1 MTNSALESV
10 MGKDIAEVRKEM
22 KKRADYVRKVA
33 SPKNAGN
40 TEYKKLGDYTL
51 IRMFYPMPAD
61 FLEIQGEQFAL
72 GSEHDSYEFE
82 LCESYR
88 TDFEQY
94 VNAMREACRRDGITF
109 VPVIYHEVNKKR
121 YSFPCSLRGIVSMN
135 VARKE
140 YRLYFECMQ
149 AIRKAGTA
157 ETDFGSLTAPEGAA
171 ARADG
176 TTPADSC
183 AASAAAREAR
193 TTPADSCAASAAARA
208 DGTTP
213 ADPCAASA
221 AASAPGTSRTAG
233 DKGSVPS
240 ARGADEDV
248 SKETLLFLCEA
259 EHEEREDLIQRPMIE
274 GERGAL
280 DEMDSLMKFQTFAI
294 TPFLAAAFFVAG
306 VFSWQFQATGESG
319 IGQTIFLFGMGIGF
333 LVFAIYNTVIRVRK
347 MKRHNDAVRQINE
360 RRKAAYEA
368 ALAAEKERY
377 LEEKEKLMRES

>member
-1 MTNSALESV
+1 MTNAALESV

-22 KKRADYVRKVA
+22 EKRADYVRKVA

-171 ARADG
+171 A
-176 TTPADSC
+176 
-183 AASAAAREAR
+183 
-193 TTPADSCAASAAARA
+193 
-208 DGTTP
+208 
-213 ADPCAASA
+213 
-221 AASAPGTSRTAG
+221 SAPGTSRTAG

-333 LVFAIYNTVIRVRK
+333 LVFAIYNTVIRIRK